1 MFCDVCGSVRMV
13 SVGDCRLC
21 EVMARNVA
29 LEEEMKEV
37 RSVLKEAREEVSRI
51 RTENSVRS
59 KTGVV
64 ESTEE
69 PEGESWRVV
78 CKGGK
83 RGTRAPRGGDA
94 SPPKFE
100 VACSNRFSL
109 LATSQEQEVDRTQHR
124 QEESKSEEGP
134 EVLLIGDSQVRY
146 LDRTFCENARE
157 RRVRMC
163 LPGAR
168 VQDVS
173 DKLDRLLV
181 ETGSETVV
189 VVHVGGNDVARK
201 RSEELVNRYRVML
214 EKVRSSGRTGVVCG
228 VIPRICE
235 GGEWLS
241 RAISLN
247 DRIEGMCRSLG
258 LKFVDGWDTFF
269 GKHEMFAKDGVH
281 LSRLGAE
288 VYGAQLEGTVMT
300 IRQGN

>member
-29 LEEEMKEV
+29 LEEEVREV
-37 RSVLKEAREEVSRI
+37 RSVLKEAREEVLRI
-51 RTENSVRS
+51 RTESSVRS
-59 KTGVV
+59 KTGEV

-69 PEGESWRVV
+69 PEGESWTVV

-83 RGTRAPRGGDA
+83 RGTRPPRCEEA

-109 LATSQEQEVDRTQHR
+109 LATSQEQEAAE
-124 QEESKSEEGP
+124 EESKTEEGP
-134 EVLLIGDSQVRY
+134 GVLLIGDSQVRH

-173 DKLDRLLV
+173 DRLDRLL
-181 ETGSETVV
+181 EGTGNETVV
-189 VVHVGGNDVARK
+189 VVHVGGNDVSRK

-258 LKFVDGWDTFF
+258 LRFVDGWDTFF

-281 LSRLGAE
+281 LSRVGAE
-288 VYGAQLEGTVMT
+288 VYGAQLEGTVKA